1 MKQSY
6 YAIIKYNKADDVYEA
21 SFAEYPTIHTFGVT
35 ISEAE
40 EMAKDALDAYV
51 SITKT
56 LVEPVRYLEI
66 KEKVFF
72 RKVTVE
78 V

>member
-6 YAIIKYNKADDVYEA
+6 YTIIKYNKMDEVYEA
-21 SFAEYPTIHTFGVT
+21 SFAEYPTINTFGKT
-35 ISEAE
+35 ILEAE

-56 LVEPVRYLEI
+56 LVEPVRHLEI
-66 KEKVFF
+66 KEKVFL

>member
-1 MKQSY
+1 MKKSY
-6 YAIIKYNKADDVYEA
+6 WARIKYSEADDVYEA
-21 SFAEYPTIHTFGVT
+21 SFAEYPTINTFGKT
-35 ISEAE
+35 ILEAE

-56 LVEPVRYLEI
+56 LVEPVRCLEI
-66 KEKVFF
+66 KEKVFL

>member
-1 MKQSY
+1 MKKSY
-6 YAIIKYNKADDVYEA
+6 WARIEYNKADEVYEA
-21 SFAEYPTIHTFGVT
+21 SFAKYPTINVFGKT
-35 ISEAE
+35 ILEAK

-56 LVEPVRYLEI
+56 LVEPVEYLEI
-66 KEKVFF
+66 NEKVFL

>member
-1 MKQSY
+1 MKKSY
-6 YAIIKYNKADDVYEA
+6 WARIEYNKADEVYEA
-21 SFAEYPTIHTFGVT
+21 SFAEYPTINAFGKT
-35 ISEAE
+35 ILEAK

-56 LVEPVRYLEI
+56 LVEPVRHLKI
-66 KEKVFF
+66 KEKVFL

>member
-1 MKQSY
+1 MKKSY
-6 YAIIKYNKADDVYEA
+6 WARIEYNKADEVYEA
-21 SFAEYPTIHTFGVT
+21 SFAEYPTINTFGKT
-35 ISEAE
+35 ILEAK

-56 LVEPVRYLEI
+56 LVEPVRHLEI
-66 KEKVFF
+66 KEKVFL

>member
-1 MKQSY
+1 MKKSY
-6 YAIIKYNKADDVYEA
+6 WARIVYNKADDVYEA
-21 SFAEYPTIHTFGVT
+21 SFVEYSTINTFGRT
-35 ISEAE
+35 ILEAE

-56 LVEPVRYLEI
+56 LVEPVEYLEI
-66 KEKVFF
+66 NEKVFL

>member
-1 MKQSY
+1 MKKSY
-6 YAIIKYNKADDVYEA
+6 WVRIEYNKADEVYEA
-21 SFAEYPTIHTFGVT
+21 SFAEYPTINAFGKT
-35 ISEAE
+35 ILEAK

-56 LVEPVRYLEI
+56 LVEPVRHLEI
-66 KEKVFF
+66 KEKVFL

>member
-1 MKQSY
+1 MKKSY
-6 YAIIKYNKADDVYEA
+6 WVRIEYNKADEVYEA
-21 SFAEYPTIHTFGVT
+21 SFAEYPTINAFSKT
-35 ISEAE
+35 ILEAK

-56 LVEPVRYLEI
+56 LVEPVRHLEI
-66 KEKVFF
+66 KEKVFL

>member
-1 MKQSY
+1 MKNSY
-6 YAIIKYNKADDVYEA
+6 WARIEYNKADEVYEA
-21 SFAEYPTIHTFGVT
+21 SFAEYPTINAFGKT
-35 ISEAE
+35 ILEAK

-56 LVEPVRYLEI
+56 LVEPVRHLEI
-66 KEKVFF
+66 KEKVFL